1 MLRCFY
7 LCAEYKTYVREM
19 IWSRITKLGGG
30 SYQCQECGLTK
41 TSSGLTALK
50 NHVESKHLTNLVTY
64 SCDYCNKVLNTAN
77 AYHQHLMTH
86 K

>member
-1 MLRCFY
+1 MNFDLF
-7 LCAEYKTYVREM
+7 CAEYKKYVREM
-19 IWSRITKLGGG
+19 IWARIDKLGGG
-30 SYQCQECGLTK
+30 SNQCTECGLTK

-64 SCDYCNKVLNTAN
+64 TCEYCNKVLNTSN